1 MRRDFYKKINN
12 LNKYNMKQ
20 HDQPPILAYAI
31 TIFLS
36 AFLLFQVQPMMGKM
50 ILPWFGGAASVWT
63 ACMLFFQSL
72 LLLGY
77 LYTHWVMRLL
87 SPSRQ
92 SFLHIVLL
100 LLCLLFLPISPSE
113 SLKPQGTEDP
123 TWLILYLLGVTIGLP
138 YMVLSTTG
146 PLVQAWFAKERSD
159 VVPYRLFALSNLGS
173 MLALL
178 AYPLVIESALPTR
191 MQSWMWSAF
200 FVVFVLCCVY
210 LSRRSLAL
218 AGAEVAQSG
227 VSQDSAEL
235 PEAAPRPVQ
244 QLIWVVLAACPSLLM
259 VADTSFMTENIAPIP
274 LMWVMPLAL
283 YLLSFIICFELP
295 FLYKRVIWL
304 PLFVLSLA
312 LLAYLPNL
320 RMGEWPVAFSVGLN
334 LLSFFGV
341 CMVCHGELAG
351 QKPNPRHL
359 TGYYLMLSVG
369 GFLGGF
375 FVGVIAPYFFNSNY
389 EYSVGL
395 VLSAVVV
402 LAALLGPALGMTPNW
417 RTSVGVLGG
426 AMSMALVWA
435 SVSYHQAKSEGV
447 TWKARNFYGSLKM
460 YEYGGYRRMLHGQI
474 IHGQQYV
481 SDDLR
486 RRPTTYFTPASGVGL
501 AMLAKGETGPLRV
514 GVLGLGVGT
523 LVAYG
528 RAGDVYRL
536 YEIDPLVIELAQ
548 EKFTY
553 LSDTPAKLEIVLG
566 DGRLQLER
574 EPSQQFDV
582 LVMDAFSGDSVPV
595 HLLTLEAFQIYFKH
609 LKPDGVLAMNVTNAF
624 LDLVPV
630 LKRAA
635 EHHGKHLR
643 LLEHPGDQDLA
654 FASRWVVITDSKD
667 FFDHA
672 SLQAMR
678 EVEAPEGFA
687 AWRDDYSSLLAVL
700 KKTP

>member
-1 MRRDFYKKINN
+1 MKKQN
-12 LNKYNMKQ
+12 Q
-20 HDQPPILAYAI
+20 TPILAYAV

-77 LYTHWVMRLL
+77 LYTHWVMRYL

-100 LLCLLFLPISPSE
+100 LMCLFFLPISPSE
-113 SLKPQGTEDP
+113 GFKPQGSEDP
-123 TWLILYLLGVTIGLP
+123 TGLILYLLGVTIGLP

-191 MQSWMWSAF
+191 MQSWSWSAL

-218 AGAEVAQSG
+218 ADASSLPSGMAQGREEVPAPTPGLAQ
-227 VSQDSAEL
+227 QI
-235 PEAAPRPVQ
+235 
-244 QLIWVVLAACPSLLM
+244 IWVALAACPSMLM

-274 LMWVMPLAL
+274 LMWVLPLAL
-283 YLLSFIICFELP
+283 YLLSFIICFEMASW
-295 FLYKRVIWL
+295 YKRVVWM

-320 RMGEWPVAFSVGLN
+320 RMGEWPVSLSVGLN
-334 LLSFFGV
+334 LLSFFVV
-341 CMVCHGELAG
+341 CMVCHGELAL

-389 EYSVGL
+389 EFSVGL
-395 VLSAVVV
+395 VLSAAVV
-402 LAALLGPALGMTPNW
+402 LAALLGSAVGVAQNW
-417 RTSVGVLGG
+417 RVSLSVLGG
-426 AMSMALVWA
+426 ALSMALVWA

-481 SDDLR
+481 SDELR

-501 AMLAKGETGPLRV
+501 AMLAKGEKGPLNV

-635 EHHGKHLR
+635 DHYGKNIR

-667 FFDHA
+667 FFDQA

-700 KKTP
+700 KKKP